1 MASNVIGEQAIVIG
15 GGMGGLAAAGALA
28 NHFEKV
34 VVLERD
40 FLPPNVSERPGTPQC
55 RHIHALLAG
64 GQRALHELFPAFEHD
79 LARAGAVPLRTAAID
94 C

>member
-15 GGMGGLAAAGALA
+15 GGMAGLAAAGALA

-64 GQRALHELFPAFEHD
+64 GQCALGELFPALD
-79 LARAGAVPLRTAAID
+79 RKSVV
-94 C
+94 